1 MYSVAESI
9 NAAGQKALRVL
20 LPNLGPSCYNATIIK
35 NLVKTINKNNIIV
48 ATSDLG
54 LEVIRQISEIAKVPT
69 KNIYCPPVWGFVG
82 LNHLVDVRTT
92 IHRYDSFYPYE
103 RYKKV
108 NKSTLK
114 VGYLTPEMRM
124 LEYLIHNDDTLWMKV
139 TERKVSIST
148 L

>member
-82 LNHLVDVRTT
+82 INHLVDVRTT
-92 IHRYDSFYPYE
+92 THRYDSFYPYE

-139 TERKVSIST
+139 TERKVSISI